1 MKSVF
6 VIGVTGFIG
15 RYVAHH
21 FSQKGW
27 KVLGLGTRPPEN
39 APQQDLA
46 GYYQLTL
53 PSNDLGSLIKRIQP
67 QVCVHCAGRASV
79 ANSLDNPWADFQA
92 HVEITFNV
100 LNAMRLEAPRCRVI
114 SLSSAAVYGNPASLP
129 IREDHNLRPVS
140 PYGFHKLMA
149 EKLCA
154 EFSEI
159 YGVPTT
165 MVRIFSAYGT
175 GLRRQVIYDLCY
187 QALTEPVLRLHGTGA
202 ESRDFINIRDV
213 AQGIY
218 LLAERAPC
226 QAEAYNLASGR
237 ETTIKELAELVA
249 ALSGHNL
256 AIDFDRQN
264 PKGNPLNW
272 QADISRIAQLG
283 FVPTIALEKGVKA
296 YADWCRIEVLGQ

>member
-53 PSNDLGSLIKRIQP
+53 PSNDLAPLIKLMQP
-67 QVCVHCAGRASV
+67 HVCVHCAGRASV
-79 ANSLDNPWADFQA
+79 ANSLDDPLADFQA
-92 HVEITFNV
+92 HVDITFNV
-100 LNAMRLEAPRCRVI
+100 LNAIRLEAPTCRVI
-114 SLSSAAVYGNPASLP
+114 FLSSAAVYGNPASLP

-140 PYGFHKLMA
+140 PYGFHKLIG
-149 EKLCA
+149 ENLCA
-154 EFSEI
+154 EFSGI
-159 YGVPTT
+159 YGLPTAI
-165 MVRIFSAYGT
+165 VRVFSAFGA
-175 GLRRQVIYDLCY
+175 GLRRQVIYDMCCK
-187 QALTEPVLRLHGTGA
+187 ALTEPVLRLHGTGA

-213 AQGIY
+213 AQGIH

-237 ETTIKELAELVA
+237 ETTIKELAEMVVGLGGRD
-249 ALSGHNL
+249 LT
-256 AIDFDRQN
+256 IDFDKRN
-264 PKGNPLNW
+264 PQGNPLNW
-272 QADISRIAQLG
+272 QADISRMAQLG
-283 FVPTIALEKGVKA
+283 FVPTIPLEKGVKA
-296 YADWCRIEVLGQ
+296 YADWCRIEILGQ

>member
-15 RYVAHH
+15 RHVAHH
-21 FSQKGW
+21 FAKKGW

-39 APQQDLA
+39 APQPDLA

-53 PSNDLGSLIKRIQP
+53 PSNDLSALIKLIQP
-67 QVCVHCAGRASV
+67 QVCVHCAGRSSV

-100 LNAMRLEAPRCRVI
+100 LNAMRLEAPGCRVI

-140 PYGFHKLMA
+140 PYGFHKLIG
-149 EKLCA
+149 ENLFA

-165 MVRIFSAYGT
+165 IVRIFSAYGT

-213 AQGIY
+213 AKGIY

-249 ALSGHNL
+249 ALSGRNQ
-256 AIDFDRQN
+256 AIDFDRLN
-264 PKGNPLNW
+264 PQGNPLNW

>member
-39 APQQDLA
+39 APQPDLA

-53 PSNDLGSLIKRIQP
+53 PSNDLGPLIKLMQP
-67 QVCVHCAGRASV
+67 HVCVHCAGRASV
-79 ANSLDNPWADFQA
+79 ANSLDDPLADFQA
-92 HVEITFNV
+92 HVDITFNV
-100 LNAMRLEAPRCRVI
+100 LNAMRIEAPTCRVI

-129 IREDHNLRPVS
+129 IREDHTLRPVS
-140 PYGFHKLMA
+140 PYGFHKLIG

-154 EFSEI
+154 EFSGI
-159 YGVPTT
+159 YGLPTAI
-165 MVRIFSAYGT
+165 VRIFSAYGA
-175 GLRRQVIYDLCY
+175 GLRRQVIFDLCCK
-187 QALTEPVLRLHGTGA
+187 ALTEPVLRLHGTGA

-237 ETTIKELAELVA
+237 ETTIKELAEMVVGLGGRD
-249 ALSGHNL
+249 LT
-256 AIDFDRQN
+256 IDFDKRN
-264 PKGNPLNW
+264 PQGNPLNW
-272 QADISRIAQLG
+272 QADISRMAQLG
-283 FVPTIALEKGVKA
+283 FVPTIPLEKGVKA
-296 YADWCRIEVLGQ
+296 YADWCRIEILGQ